1 MSLLY
6 LKSNC
11 SDDGYCTFNNI
22 NLPYHENRQFYA
34 FSSFYYQFN
43 NTGSLVQSNLTK
55 DLDAFSNATSYIC
68 SLNFKQVLFK
78 YNFLNFQILTYIF

>member
-43 NTGSLVQSNLTK
+43 NTGALLNKSNLTK
-55 DLDAFSNATSYIC
+55 DLDAFSNATNYIC
-68 SLNFKQVLFK
+68 SLNFKQVLFQCNF
-78 YNFLNFQILTYIF
+78 YNFKI